1 MLRITITI
9 LLSVSTVV
17 SLLGQT
23 LQDTLLNL
31 EYAIYSTSDAIAKN
45 DLLLQKLE
53 VYLKAERWDEE
64 ALNCASRIDRQL
76 INGDSAKA
84 NFALQKSV
92 LGHLN
97 GKVNMAWN
105 EFTRYKKYVPQL
117 SEGERLYELQLAYTY
132 GASNADSLLNNLL
145 AEHPDW
151 GDLDCIKEVFE
162 FELRQKKALVIASY
176 VLPGSGLIM
185 NGNVFRGF
193 TAMGLNAGIGYGIYW
208 MINQKMPINAFVWGL
223 GLIPKSYLGNVRL
236 TKNKIEESELL
247 KRKKL
252 ATECEL
258 FWINIQEKS
267 PLILLK

>member
-9 LLSVSTVV
+9 LLSVSTVA
-17 SLLGQT
+17 SLMGQT

-31 EYAIYSTSDAIAKN
+31 EYSIYSNSDLIVKN
-45 DLLLQKLE
+45 DLLLSKLE
-53 VYLKAERWDEE
+53 VYLRAGRLDEE
-64 ALNCASRIDRQL
+64 ALNCAARINRQL
-76 INGDSAKA
+76 IKSDSAKA
-84 NFALQKSV
+84 SFALQKSV
-92 LGHLN
+92 LGHVN

-105 EFTRYKKYVPQL
+105 EFARYKNSVKEL
-117 SEGERLYELQLAYTY
+117 SVGERLYELQLAYTY
-132 GASNADSLLNNLL
+132 GASNADSLLNTLL
-145 AEHPDW
+145 MEHPDW

-162 FELRQKKALVIASY
+162 FEIRQKKALVAASY

-185 NGNVFRGF
+185 NGNVFRGL

-223 GLIPKSYLGNVRL
+223 GLIPKAYFGNVRL
-236 TKNKIEESELL
+236 TKNKIEQSELK

-258 FWINIQEKS
+258 FWINIQEKNA
-267 PLILLK
+267 LIVLK